1 MACQLRALPA
11 PFSVLKAA
19 RPKPTRKK
27 TNRTEQ
33 LSEAFWQITPR
44 SHKETP
50 QTIIYYLGCLT
61 RASPQPSPPLPRLT
75 ARLGKAAPPH
85 TPHTPPDHRS
95 PCGPGDRDSP
105 LRPRRPPPRR
115 LASPHRSPPSAAAP
129 CPRPLPGS
137 TGSPRPPGRARR
149 RGRARRAEPS
159 RAASR
164 VRRPWRHRAALR
176 GCNSLI
182 TSVQLTK
189 GVSSTLG
196 RDPRLSPA
204 WFPVR
209 TRSLCRSCGPGP
221 RRSVSRRGGAGGVRH
236 RRAAFVAG
244 TGENGRVSC
253 CNWGF

>member
-44 SHKETP
+44 SHKQTP

-115 LASPHRSPPSAAAP
+115 LASPHLTAARRQQPRRVRAPSPAPQGAPARPAGPDAAAA
-129 CPRPLPGS
+129 L
-137 TGSPRPPGRARR
+137 
-149 RGRARRAEPS
+149 AEPS
-159 RAASR
+159 RAEPPPAS
-164 VRRPWRHRAALR
+164 
-176 GCNSLI
+176 G
-182 TSVQLTK
+182 
-189 GVSSTLG
+189 G
-196 RDPRLSPA
+196 RDVTGRRCAAVTA
-204 WFPVR
+204 WLPQF
-209 TRSLCRSCGPGP
+209 
-221 RRSVSRRGGAGGVRH
+221 
-236 RRAAFVAG
+236 
-244 TGENGRVSC
+244 N
-253 CNWGF
+253 